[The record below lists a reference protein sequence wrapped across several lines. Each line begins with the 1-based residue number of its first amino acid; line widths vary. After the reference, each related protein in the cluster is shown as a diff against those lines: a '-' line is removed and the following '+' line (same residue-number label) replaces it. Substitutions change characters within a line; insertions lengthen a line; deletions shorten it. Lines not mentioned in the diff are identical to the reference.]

1 MRINYLIKGLSI
13 FFKVAFWFTLVLM
26 IFNLSLEIF
35 TKDGELGALS
45 GTHHSKGYA
54 LPVKVQMTINDSIVN
69 YKSEKSKSN
78 GAFYFKKGFT
88 RDDFLNSKYDSIIN
102 QPNVIRTVNKSIIN
116 VNNREDSSF
125 YELTNSRSISNSSFI
140 YVKSSLLWL
149 EALLFVRGY
158 VALISLVLIFYF
170 LKEIFKIL
178 NRGIE
183 FKLELVNMVKR
194 LGIALIFL
202 VVFKLALSFIFHF
215 YFDSITITTIIQEN
229 IIANPTN
236 ILILPRLEFNLSM
249 FLIGLSMIILG
260 VLLNEGNRIQQ
271 ENELTI

>member
-1 MRINYLIKGLSI
+1 MKINYLIKGLSI
-13 FFKVAFWFTLVLM
+13 FCKVAFWFTLVFM

-35 TKDGELGALS
+35 AKDGKFSALT

-69 YKSEKSKSN
+69 YKTENPKSN

-88 RDDFLNSKYDSIIN
+88 RDDLSPKYDSIIN
-102 QPNVIRTVNKSIIN
+102 HPNVTTTVNKSIVNI
-116 VNNREDSSF
+116 NNRGDSSF
-125 YELTNSRSISNSSFI
+125 YALTNSRSFSNSSFI
-140 YVKSSLLWL
+140 FVKSSVLWL

-194 LGIALIFL
+194 LGVTLIFL

-215 YFDSITITTIIQEN
+215 YFGSITITTFIEEN
-229 IIANPTN
+229 IIANPTD